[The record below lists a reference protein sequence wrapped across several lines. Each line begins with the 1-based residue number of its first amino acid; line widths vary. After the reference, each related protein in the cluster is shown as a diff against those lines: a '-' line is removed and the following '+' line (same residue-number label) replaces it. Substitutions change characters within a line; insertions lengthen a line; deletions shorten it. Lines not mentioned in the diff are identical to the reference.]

1 MKKLFA
7 IMLALMMVIFT
18 GCTSEN
24 ADNSKE
30 ESKDN
35 KVTLQGIAEKDTK
48 AEMPENNYKQE
59 PESKSEDTN
68 SDEEFVDETEESEDK
83 AQEVTIDEGVLSLI
97 GKTNDEVVNIK
108 GELSETIWA
117 DGPRYRFGSENVW
130 YGFDSYEI
138 AEDSSYIPLGICNS
152 LDVPLSMLLK
162 AVEAN
167 AETLEKA
174 IDQEL
179 IEGFNVMYEC
189 NTYSA
194 TYNGYSFIIYE
205 DSLSNISGQSIVGI
219 ERE

>member
-24 ADNSKE
+24 VDNSKE

-48 AEMPENNYKQE
+48 AEMPESNYKQE

-83 AQEVTIDEGVLSLI
+83 AQEVTIDEDVLSLI
-97 GKTNDEVVNIK
+97 GKTTDELVSLK
-108 GELSETIWA
+108 GELTESVWS
-117 DGPRYRFGSENVW
+117 DGPRYRFGSENAW
-130 YGFDSYEI
+130 YGFDGYDF

-152 LDVPLSMLLK
+152 MDVPLSMLLK
-162 AVEAN
+162 M
-167 AETLEKA
+167 
-174 IDQEL
+174 IW
-179 IEGFNVMYEC
+179 
-189 NTYSA
+189 
-194 TYNGYSFIIYE
+194 
-205 DSLSNISGQSIVGI
+205 
-219 ERE
+219 